1 MFAWLDLEPTDIAAY
16 VVSDILGCMVF
27 FWLMPNIFLAV
38 IVSIFVSYHLFLAW
52 LVLSSDNETGL
63 SFRIVTSIFT
73 HLACIVIVYLCS
85 AFVIALS
92 VAGHFI
98 PFYLYL
104 MLRPIR
110 YVVALCVPALAI
122 FERFWL
128 LSGGRKKEIP
138 AAVQAAA
145 ASQAATLL
153 SSTADDHA
161 EWLNYV
167 ARQKP
172 PFPKPG
178 SSLKGEYEKWMLAR
192 ANGRVAVPSNNG

>member
-1 MFAWLDLEPTDIAAY
+1 VFN
-16 VVSDILGCMVF
+16 SD
-27 FWLMPNIFLAV
+27 
-38 IVSIFVSYHLFLAW
+38 S
-52 LVLSSDNETGL
+52 ETGL
-63 SFRIVTSIFT
+63 SFRIVASIFT
-73 HLACIVIVYLCS
+73 HLACIVVLYLCS
-85 AFVIALS
+85 ALVIALS

-98 PFYLYL
+98 PFYLYI

-110 YVVALCVPALAI
+110 YIIALCIPALAI

-128 LSGGRKKEIP
+128 LSGGRKKEVP

-161 EWLNYV
+161 DWLKYV
-167 ARQKP
+167 ALQKT
-172 PFPKPG
+172 PFPRPG

-192 ANGRVAVPSNNG
+192 ANSRAAVRSNNG

>member
-1 MFAWLDLEPTDIAAY
+1 
-16 VVSDILGCMVF
+16 
-27 FWLMPNIFLAV
+27 
-38 IVSIFVSYHLFLAW
+38 
-52 LVLSSDNETGL
+52 
-63 SFRIVTSIFT
+63 
-73 HLACIVIVYLCS
+73 
-85 AFVIALS
+85 
-92 VAGHFI
+92 
-98 PFYLYL
+98 
-104 MLRPIR
+104 
-110 YVVALCVPALAI
+110 
-122 FERFWL
+122 